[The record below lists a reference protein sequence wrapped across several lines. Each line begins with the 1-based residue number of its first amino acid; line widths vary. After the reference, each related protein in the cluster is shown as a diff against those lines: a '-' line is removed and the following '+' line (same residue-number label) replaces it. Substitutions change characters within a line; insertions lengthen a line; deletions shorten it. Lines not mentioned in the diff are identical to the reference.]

1 MLFRSDRTIK
11 FSKCSASDEDV
22 PVLNL
27 GGGWSGDSGATIAA
41 KNNQLLFVGEWG
53 DINLWDDG
61 AEMIYDSIFNF
72 AGQKNK

>member
-1 MLFRSDRTIK
+1 M
-11 FSKCSASDEDV
+11 
-22 PVLNL
+22 NL